1 MNCHALSLTGERE
14 ILATAIYI
22 IKQTLVDGVH
32 ETTLQNIY
40 DIFLE
45 SSNLLS
51 TAEGFATS
59 PHPASASAIAAF
71 LTSELVPYRRIDTP
85 IQMSEVENLFSFL
98 NNYRLLT
105 NQTFSNLVCD
115 TLNYHE
121 SGQATNLATRIQG
134 LDSRLTLDET
144 ELHALAAG
152 LAGSD
157 IMSSES
163 SLTDWVQ
170 THARDFFFFYG

>member
-22 IKQTLVDGVH
+22 IKQTLVDGTF

-45 SSNLLS
+45 TANLLS
-51 TAEGFATS
+51 TFDSTS
-59 PHPASASAIAAF
+59 PHPASATAIAAF

-115 TLNYHE
+115 TLN
-121 SGQATNLATRIQG
+121 STNQDR
-134 LDSRLTLDET
+134 
-144 ELHALAAG
+144 ALIWLPGYRASIAG
-152 LAGSD
+152 
-157 IMSSES
+157 
-163 SLTDWVQ
+163 
-170 THARDFFFFYG
+170 